1 MNSWT
6 SSLSFVHPSYWCAGV
21 KLQQA
26 PIVKQSPSLGFER
39 ERGER
44 DQCEEGDEGNKREIA
59 GRRERREEG
68 RGKKEEERRRRWW
81 R

>member
-26 PIVKQSPSLGFER
+26 PIETLKLNSLPVSSAFER
-39 ERGER
+39 EEKRNQLGGEG
-44 DQCEEGDEGNKREIA
+44 QKM
-59 GRRERREEG
+59 G
-68 RGKKEEERRRRWW
+68 RGKWEVEKEEEE
-81 R
+81 